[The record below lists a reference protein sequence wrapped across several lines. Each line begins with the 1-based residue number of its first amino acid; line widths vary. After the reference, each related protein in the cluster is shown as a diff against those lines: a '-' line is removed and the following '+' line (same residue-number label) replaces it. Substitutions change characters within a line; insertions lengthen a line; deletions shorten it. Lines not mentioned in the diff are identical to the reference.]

1 MNIKFSDIFFRFF
14 NYNTTEAF
22 LLRTLLFFA
31 VNMYLFYFPVLDVL
45 AWQLVLARYST
56 DLRTL
61 YLQKRASMG
70 YLESVQRQFCCRNLM
85 NNKNTRSRV

>member
-1 MNIKFSDIFFRFF
+1 MNIKLSDIFFLFFF

-22 LLRTLLFFA
+22 QFRTLLFFV
-31 VNMYLFYFPVLDVL
+31 VNMYKFYFPVLDVL
-45 AWQLVLARYST
+45 AWQLLLACYFT

-70 YLESVQRQFCCRNLM
+70 YLKSVQRQFFVVV
-85 NNKNTRSRV
+85 TS